1 MYPALTTATATATAA
16 PTASAT
22 PSAADPAAFGP
33 GPPPLATPQPAVLS
47 PARPKPAPELIEFID
62 FKWLMA
68 AEGHRIDLGRLQAGS
83 AYARGCLALA
93 GGSTSA
99 TLRQAAGRLA
109 RSLGLEAARLQA
121 GP

>member
-1 MYPALTTATATATAA
+1 MLSATATAA
-16 PTASAT
+16 AAPT
-22 PSAADPAAFGP
+22 
-33 GPPPLATPQPAVLS
+33 
-47 PARPKPAPELIEFID
+47 PAPELIEFID

-68 AEGHRIDLGRLQAGS
+68 AEGHRIDLGRLQSES

-99 TLRQAAGRLA
+99 TLRQAAARLA
-109 RSLGLEAARLQA
+109 RSLGFDTARLQA

>member
-1 MYPALTTATATATAA
+1 MYHATATATT
-16 PTASAT
+16 TAS
-22 PSAADPAAFGP
+22 PIAADPAALGRS
-33 GPPPLATPQPAVLS
+33 PPP
-47 PARPKPAPELIEFID
+47 PAPELIEFID

-68 AEGHRIDLGRLQAGS
+68 AEGHRIDLGRLQS
-83 AYARGCLALA
+83 QTAYARGCLALA

-109 RSLGLEAARLQA
+109 RSLGLDAAPLQA